1 MSNVRDPQLDKLL
14 SAATRPRPELDVLA
28 EVASGL
34 GYVLSLIHISRGQGL
49 GRAKSQPAQC
59 GVSRAKARL
68 YVIGDRAA
76 WGQRPYFRVLDQR
89 LGAGS
94 EAPSQ

>member
-1 MSNVRDPQLDKLL
+1 MGGAYTTQGK
-14 SAATRPRPELDVLA
+14 EA
-28 EVASGL
+28 EVVILVL
-34 GYVLSLIHISRGQGL
+34 GGNPQRPG
-49 GRAKSQPAQC
+49 AKDWAAQSPNLFNVA
-59 GVSRAKARL
+59 VSRAKARL

>member
-1 MSNVRDPQLDKLL
+1 MSETAGNVEG
-14 SAATRPRPELDVLA
+14 AALHTTQGKEA
-28 EVASGL
+28 EVVILVL
-34 GYVLSLIHISRGQGL
+34 GGNPQRPG
-49 GRAKSQPAQC
+49 AKDWAVQSPNLLNVA
-59 GVSRAKARL
+59 VSRAEARL

-94 EAPSQ
+94 EGPSR